1 MPTKKVSLRIFL
13 LVVFC
18 INFIFYPIRD
28 ALSDQEKS
36 IPKAIPITEP
46 EDENIPDAPRALPVQ
61 PPQKDDD
68 LEVPKA
74 IPLDEKDISDKPN
87 EIKKLDDA
95 SDADIEEVPKEF
107 ELPPLPPIQENILKR
122 IQNLQ
127 TLENY

>member
-61 PPQKDDD
+61 PPQKDDG

-87 EIKKLDDA
+87 DLRKMSSMYMFNPFVGLFRFLLR
-95 SDADIEEVPKEF
+95 SHSNSRCF
-107 ELPPLPPIQENILKR
+107 FSR
-122 IQNLQ
+122 
-127 TLENY
+127 

>member
-1 MPTKKVSLRIFL
+1 MPAKKVSLHIFSL
-13 LVVFC
+13 AVFC
-18 INFIFYPIRD
+18 INFIVYPIRD

-46 EDENIPDAPRALPVQ
+46 ENENIPDAPRALPVQ

-74 IPLDEKDISDKPN
+74 IPLDEKDISDKAN

-95 SDADIEEVPKEF
+95 YV
-107 ELPPLPPIQENILKR
+107 N
-122 IQNLQ
+122 N
-127 TLENY
+127 

>member
-18 INFIFYPIRD
+18 INFIFLTIRD

-36 IPKAIPITEP
+36 IPKAIPIPEP
-46 EDENIPDAPRALPVQ
+46 EDENIPDVPRALPVQ

-74 IPLDEKDISDKPN
+74 IPLDEKDM
-87 EIKKLDDA
+87 
-95 SDADIEEVPKEF
+95 PKEH
-107 ELPPLPPIQENILKR
+107 Q
-122 IQNLQ
+122 
-127 TLENY
+127 